1 MSRDDIAG
9 PVLDALKKE
18 FYGMMKTKNQQYID
32 NKVRNVRYLAELVK
46 FGVAPPI
53 TAFRMFKTMMT
64 DFSPHNIELTA
75 VLLEACGRY
84 AENLFFIFL
93 LPMLCKVT

>member
-84 AENLFFIFL
+84 VIFL
-93 LPMLCKVT
+93 ICLSFC